1 MNMDVIKKPFGEM
14 YGKVVESY
22 TLKND
27 SGMEM
32 TFITFGGAITK
43 IVTPDKNGV
52 LENIVLGF
60 DTLEQYVQH
69 VHYYGALIG
78 RVAGRIGQASYPS
91 QGKKVELTSNDSGN
105 HLHGGKIGFNRV
117 IWAVGEVSVEK
128 EKVSV
133 RLSYL
138 SRDGEEGYPGN
149 VKVDVTYTLTNSNE
163 LLIEYRAEPE
173 RDTPINMTSHSYF
186 NLSGAYKEDILT
198 HRLQMKADRVL
209 ELSDDKVPT
218 GRLIPSEGTAFDFHD
233 GQTIH
238 EGMQSGQKE
247 GYDHAFILN
256 KGEQGIVLSHE
267 ESGRAMTVDTDQ
279 EAVVLYTGN
288 HLSDDL
294 LWGGVK
300 GREHLGICLETQG
313 YPDAVNHPHFPSVM
327 VKKGEV
333 YKASTT
339 YSFHVLNEQG

>member
-14 YGKVVESY
+14 DGKAVESY

-32 TFITFGGAITK
+32 TFITYGAAITK
-43 IVTPDKNGV
+43 ILTPDKDGV
-52 LENIVLGF
+52 LENVVLGF

-78 RVAGRIGQASYPS
+78 RVAGRIGQAGYPS
-91 QGKKVELTSNDSGN
+91 QGKKVELTPNDSGN

-117 IWAVGEVSVEK
+117 IWSVEEVSVKK
-128 EKVSV
+128 EEVSV
-133 RLSYL
+133 RLSYF

-163 LLIEYRAEPE
+163 LLIEYGAEPDC
-173 RDTPINMTSHSYF
+173 DTPINMTSHSYF
-186 NLSGAYKEDILT
+186 NLSGAYKEDILS
-198 HRLQMKADRVL
+198 HRLQMKADWIL
-209 ELSDDKVPT
+209 ELSGEKVPT
-218 GRLIPSEGTAFDFHD
+218 GKLIPSEGTAFDFHD
-233 GQTIH
+233 GQTIY

-256 KGEQGIVLSHE
+256 KGEKGIALSHA
-267 ESGRAMTVDTDQ
+267 ESGRAMTVETDQ

-288 HLSDDL
+288 HLTDDL
-294 LWGGVK
+294 LSGGVR
-300 GREHLGICLETQG
+300 GRKHLGLCLETQG

-327 VKKGEV
+327 VKEGEV
-333 YKASTT
+333 YKASAT

>member
-1 MNMDVIKKPFGEM
+1 MDVIKKPFGEM
-14 YGKVVESY
+14 DGKAVESY

-32 TFITFGGAITK
+32 TFITYGGAITK
-43 IVTPDKNGV
+43 IITPDKNGV
-52 LENIVLGF
+52 LENVVLGF

-78 RVAGRIGQASYPS
+78 RVAGRIGKANYPS
-91 QGKKVELTSNDSGN
+91 RGKKVELTSNDSGN

-117 IWAVGEVSVEK
+117 IWAVEEASVEK

-133 RLSYL
+133 CLSYL

-149 VKVDVTYTLTNSNE
+149 VKVDVTYSLTNSNE
-163 LLIEYRAEPE
+163 LLIEYGAEPDC
-173 RDTPINMTSHSYF
+173 DTPINMTSHSYY
-186 NLSGAYKEDILT
+186 NLSGNYKEDILS
-198 HRLQMKADRVL
+198 HRLQMKADWIL
-209 ELSDDKVPT
+209 ELSSDKVPT
-218 GRLIPSEGTAFDFHD
+218 GKFIPSEGTAFDFHD
-233 GQTIH
+233 GQTIY
-238 EGMQSGQKE
+238 EGMQSGQGE
-247 GYDHAFILN
+247 GYDHAFVLN
-256 KGEQGIVLSHE
+256 KGNQGIVLSHE
-267 ESGRAMTVDTDQ
+267 ESGRAMTVETDQ

-288 HLSDDL
+288 HLTDDL
-294 LWGGVK
+294 LTGGAR
-300 GREHLGICLETQG
+300 GREHLGLCLEAQG

-333 YKASTT
+333 YKASTR